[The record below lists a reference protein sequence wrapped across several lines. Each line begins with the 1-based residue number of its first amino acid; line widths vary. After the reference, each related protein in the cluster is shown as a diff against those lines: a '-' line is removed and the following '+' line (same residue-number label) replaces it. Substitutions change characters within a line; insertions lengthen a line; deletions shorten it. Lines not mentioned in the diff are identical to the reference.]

1 MVQWISMK
9 IISENREARFEYF
22 IEDSFEA
29 GVALDGGEVKSIKS
43 GNVSL
48 KDAYC
53 SVNNAEVFIKGMH
66 VAVYDRGG
74 AFNVK
79 DSRRDRR
86 LLLHKSE
93 IRKLIGKVN
102 EKGYTLVP
110 LKIYLKQALIKIEI
124 GLCKGKHTYDK
135 KQTVKE
141 RDLDKAAR
149 RELKNIKL

>member
-1 MVQWISMK
+1 MK

-29 GVALDGGEVKSIKS
+29 GIALDGGEVKSIKS

-93 IRKLIGKVN
+93 IRKLIEKVN

>member
-1 MVQWISMK
+1 MK

-43 GNVSL
+43 RNVSL

>member
-1 MVQWISMK
+1 MK
-9 IISENREARFEYF
+9 IIAENREARFEYF
-22 IEDSFEA
+22 IEDTIEA
-29 GVALDGGEVKSIKS
+29 GIALDGGEVKSIKS
-43 GNVSL
+43 GNVGL

-53 SVNNAEVFIKGMH
+53 SVVNAELFVKGMH

-74 AFNVK
+74 AFNSK
-79 DSRRDRR
+79 DSRRERR

-110 LKIYLKQALIKIEI
+110 LKIYLKQSLIKLEI

-135 KQTVKE
+135 KQSIKE
-141 RDLDKAAR
+141 RDLDRSAN
-149 RELKNIKL
+149 REIKNVKF

>member
-1 MVQWISMK
+1 MK
-9 IISENREARFEYF
+9 TICENREARFEYF

-29 GVALDGGEVKSIKS
+29 GIKLDGGEVKSIKS

-53 SVNNAEVFIKGMH
+53 SVEKAEVFVKGMH

-74 AFNVK
+74 AFNSK
-79 DSRRDRR
+79 DSRRERR

-93 IRKLIGKVN
+93 IRRLIGKVN

-110 LKIYLKQALIKIEI
+110 LKIYLKQSLIKMEI

-135 KQTVKE
+135 KQTIKE
-141 RDLDKAAR
+141 RDLDRSAERDIKNAR
-149 RELKNIKL
+149 F

>member
-1 MVQWISMK
+1 MK

-29 GVALDGGEVKSIKS
+29 GIALDGGEVKSIKS

-53 SVNNAEVFIKGMH
+53 SLNNAEVFIKGMH

>member
-1 MVQWISMK
+1 MK
-9 IISENREARFEYF
+9 TICENREARFEYF

-29 GVALDGGEVKSIKS
+29 GIKLDGGEVKSIKS

-53 SVNNAEVFIKGMH
+53 FVEKAEVFVKGMH

-74 AFNVK
+74 AFNSK
-79 DSRRDRR
+79 DSRRERR

-93 IRKLIGKVN
+93 IRRLIGKVN

-110 LKIYLKQALIKIEI
+110 LKIYLKQSLIKLEI

-135 KQTVKE
+135 KQTIKE
-141 RDLDKAAR
+141 RDLDRSAER
-149 RELKNIKL
+149 DIKNAKL